1 MSNVNT
7 VYMNS
12 NGGYYEH
19 GSSFTQSKW
28 RSVLQVYYA
37 ILEKNGK
44 CTVRTLAKEAG
55 VSNDSAHRIIK
66 LQKSGMHSMPVSKRG
81 HGKRGIGTMKQLNI
95 EHHTYIYE
103 LYKTNP
109 SMPLSGYCE
118 EFYNRFGIQVS
129 DVFIKRWFDT
139 IGRLKGSLRVT
150 SSHNISRYNDANLVR
165 LQTYLSTISNIQDHA
180 RLVFSDEKPMKEVM
194 IFPKVR
200 RDPFS
205 GESPK
210 NKSTST
216 SKNRYNI
223 LAAVNIKGGQVPPVY
238 FRVLEATTNAAIY
251 CQFVKELLDAGVLRS
266 GDFFIVDNCSIHT
279 QGDNIGLADALWNL
293 HGITLLTLPP
303 YSPEFNP
310 TEFVFNTLKQR
321 LTSERARYK
330 ALDAANFLE
339 AIINKMHNFDLLDI
353 VMFYKSQGYIN

>member
-7 VYMNS
+7 VYMNN
-12 NGGYYEH
+12 NGGYYEN
-19 GSSFTQSKW
+19 GSSISQSKW
-28 RSVLQVYYA
+28 RSVLEVYYS
-37 ILEKNGK
+37 ILEKIRK
-44 CTVRTLAKEAG
+44 MHCADPSKEAG

-81 HGKRGIGTMKQLNI
+81 HEKRGIGTMKQFNMD
-95 EHHTYIYE
+95 HHTYIYE
-103 LYKTNP
+103 LYKNNP

-118 EFYNRFGIQVS
+118 EFFLRFGIQVS
-129 DVFIKRWFDT
+129 DVFIKRWFDM
-139 IGRLKGSLRVT
+139 IGQFTGSLRVT
-150 SSHNISRYNDANLVR
+150 SSPNISRYNDENLVR
-165 LQTYLSTISNIQDHA
+165 LQNYLSTISNIEYHA

-200 RDPFS
+200 RDPYS
-205 GESPK
+205 GKSPK

-223 LAAVNIKGGQVPPVY
+223 LAAVNIMGAGVPPVY

-251 CQFVKELLDAGVLRS
+251 CQFVKELLDAGVLRRE
-266 GDFFIVDNCSIHT
+266 DFFVVDDCSIHT
-279 QGDNIGLADALWNL
+279 QGDNIGLTDALWNL
-293 HGITLLTLPP
+293 HGVTLLTLPP

-310 TEFVFNTLKQR
+310 TEYVFNTLKQR

-330 ALDAANFLE
+330 ALDAANFFGS
-339 AIINKMHNFDLLDI
+339 KH
-353 VMFYKSQGYIN
+353 